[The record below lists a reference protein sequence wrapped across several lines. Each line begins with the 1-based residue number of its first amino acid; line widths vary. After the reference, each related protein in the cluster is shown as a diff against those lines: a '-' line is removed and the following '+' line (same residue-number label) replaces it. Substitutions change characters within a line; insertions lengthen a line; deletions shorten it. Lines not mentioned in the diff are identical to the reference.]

1 MTSILLLT
9 FAHLTLR
16 PSVGYDPL
24 ALALA
29 EPDLDLDP
37 NIDPDLEPELELKL
51 EDLTDLVLE
60 LVAVCVLVF
69 LTGVTLTHTLGWDPR
84 GKSWGL
90 DKNKWS
96 TTPEQVSIGRRFDGM

>member
-9 FAHLTLR
+9 FVHLTLR

-29 EPDLDLDP
+29 EPDLDVDP

-51 EDLTDLVLE
+51 EDLTDLVL
-60 LVAVCVLVF
+60 VPVCVVVCVLVY
-69 LTGVTLTHTLGWDPR
+69 LTGATLTLGWDPR

-90 DKNKWS
+90 DKNK
-96 TTPEQVSIGRRFDGM
+96 